1 MFKKILCGGKDNLEI
16 AKKALF
22 EKKKKEFRASLVFF
36 LLILRFKS

>member
-22 EKKKKEFRASLVFF
+22 EKKKESSE
-36 LLILRFKS
+36 LL